1 MSDSYRNIGSQDQ
14 EWARRTKEDGTQVNT
29 ADMAD
34 EVWDREH
41 GGISIF
47 EHLSKQVA
55 LGNTYYFDKKYTLE
69 NASPDNVQI
78 IHIKTGS
85 KELHLTSFIVTPE
98 AELFTSELMSS
109 PDITDGSAQI
119 QVFNANH
126 ESSNTSEVI
135 VYDDSTLNADGT
147 VFEEVD
153 MFGETG
159 VGQNRRGDRYNSGLD
174 FIFAPNSD
182 YVIRIVN
189 NGGGQADVH
198 IAFRWHEV

>member
-1 MSDSYRNIGSQDQ
+1 MTDIKTYSPRSGQSLKDDNTI
-14 EWARRTKEDGTQVNT
+14 VNT

-34 EVWDREH
+34 EVWDRDH
-41 GGISIF
+41 KGIATF
-47 EHLSKQVA
+47 GHLSKQVA
-55 LGNTYYFDKKYTLE
+55 LGNTFLFDQRFTLE
-69 NASPDNVQI
+69 NSAPDNVQI
-78 IHIKTGS
+78 IHVKTGS

-98 AELFTSELMSS
+98 SELFTSELMSN
-109 PDITDGSAQI
+109 PDITDGSTEI
-119 QVFNANH
+119 EVFNANH
-126 ESSNTSEVI
+126 ASENTSEVV
-135 VYDDSTLNADGT
+135 VYTDSTLNADGD

-174 FIFAPNSD
+174 YIFAPNSD

-198 IAFRWHEV
+198 IAFRWHETA